1 MKAFHETQMV
11 GRSSS
16 AGAAAA
22 AAAAAATAAV
32 CALKKLFHYRRVN

>member
-11 GRSSS
+11 DRSSS